1 MTEHNMEENYKLEK
15 TYKVPHETFKEA
27 YKAFQKKYVY
37 PKSIIFIVLFLVL
50 AADFV
55 YAAIKAPD
63 NRLVYLLIMVCIA
76 FAFREWYNPH
86 RIFQNISE
94 TMKALGEPEYK
105 IGIADDHIDI
115 TTVSLPEDEEEESAE
130 ADGETSED
138 EEDDEPEL
146 PEDFDPMPEKS
157 VIKLDE
163 SYGLLEYD
171 KFFLLMEGKKVFY
184 ILPKESFSEKELE
197 IVRGTKK

>member
-1 MTEHNMEENYKLEK
+1 MEENYKLEK

-76 FAFREWYNPH
+76 FAFREWYNPR

-184 ILPKESFSEKELE
+184 ILPKEGFTEKELE

>member
-1 MTEHNMEENYKLEK
+1 MEENYKLEK

-184 ILPKESFSEKELE
+184 ILPKEGFTEKELE

>member
-1 MTEHNMEENYKLEK
+1 MEENYKLEK

-138 EEDDEPEL
+138 EEDDESEL

-157 VIKLDE
+157 VVKLDE

-184 ILPKESFSEKELE
+184 ILPKEGFTEKELE

>member
-1 MTEHNMEENYKLEK
+1 MEENYKLEK

-115 TTVSLPEDEEEESAE
+115 TTVSLPEDEEEVSAE

-184 ILPKESFSEKELE
+184 ILPKEGFTEKELE

>member
-1 MTEHNMEENYKLEK
+1 MEENYKLEK

-76 FAFREWYNPH
+76 FAFREWYNPR

-163 SYGLLEYD
+163 SYGLLEYE

-184 ILPKESFSEKELE
+184 ILPKEGFSEEELE

>member
-1 MTEHNMEENYKLEK
+1 MEENYKLEK

-86 RIFQNISE
+86 RIFHNISE

-146 PEDFDPMPEKS
+146 PENFDPMPEKS

-184 ILPKESFSEKELE
+184 ILPKEGFTEKELE

>member
-1 MTEHNMEENYKLEK
+1 MENNYKLEK

-27 YKAFQKKYVY
+27 YKAYQKKFVY
-37 PKSIIFIVLFLVL
+37 PKSIIFIILFLVL

-63 NRLVYLLIMVCIA
+63 NKLVYLLIMVCIA
-76 FAFREWYNPH
+76 FAFREFYNPR
-86 RIFQNISE
+86 RIFQNIFE

-115 TTVSLPEDEEEESAE
+115 STVSLPEEEEESAE

-138 EEDDEPEL
+138 EDDDEPEL
-146 PEDFDPMPEKS
+146 PEEFDPMPEKS

-163 SYGLLEYD
+163 SYGLLEYE

-184 ILPKESFSEKELE
+184 ILPKEGFSEEELE

>member
-1 MTEHNMEENYKLEK
+1 MEENYKLEK

-157 VIKLDE
+157 VVKLDE

-184 ILPKESFSEKELE
+184 ILPKEGFTEKELE

>member
-1 MTEHNMEENYKLEK
+1 MTEQNMENNYKLEK

-27 YKAFQKKYVY
+27 YKAYQKKFVY
-37 PKSIIFIVLFLVL
+37 PKSIIFIILFLVL

-63 NRLVYLLIMVCIA
+63 NKLVYLLIMVCIA
-76 FAFREWYNPH
+76 FAFREFYNPR
-86 RIFQNISE
+86 RIFQNIFE

-115 TTVSLPEDEEEESAE
+115 STVSLPEEEEESAE

-138 EEDDEPEL
+138 EDDDEPEL
-146 PEDFDPMPEKS
+146 PEEFDPMPEKS

-163 SYGLLEYD
+163 SYGLLEYE

-184 ILPKESFSEKELE
+184 ILPKEGFSEEELE

>member
-1 MTEHNMEENYKLEK
+1 MTEQNMENNYKLEK

-27 YKAFQKKYVY
+27 YKAYQKKFVY

-63 NRLVYLLIMVCIA
+63 NKLVYLLIMVCIA
-76 FAFREWYNPH
+76 FAFREFYNPR

-105 IGIADDHIDI
+105 IGIAGDHIDI
-115 TTVSLPEDEEEESAE
+115 STVSLPEEEESEE
-130 ADGETSED
+130 ADSEGSDD
-138 EEDDEPEL
+138 EEDDDEPEL
-146 PEDFDPMPEKS
+146 PEEFDPMPEKS

-163 SYGLLEYD
+163 SYGLLEYE

-184 ILPKESFSEKELE
+184 ILPKEGFSEEELE

>member
-138 EEDDEPEL
+138 EEDEEPEL

-157 VIKLDE
+157 VVKLDE

-184 ILPKESFSEKELE
+184 ILPKEGFTEKELE